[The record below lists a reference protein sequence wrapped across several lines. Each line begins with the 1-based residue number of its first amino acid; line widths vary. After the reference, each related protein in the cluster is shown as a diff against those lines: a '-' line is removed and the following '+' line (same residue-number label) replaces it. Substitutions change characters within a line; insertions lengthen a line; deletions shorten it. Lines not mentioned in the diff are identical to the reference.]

1 MSKFY
6 AGAIALI
13 ASGIVNSVSAQ
24 STFDHDFTG
33 LSRFQNSVYL
43 DSDLYIRDKKNNPD
57 SDSEMIMLTSTG
69 GICGVQLTLHPDGA
83 IFYRSPMFN
92 VRYDAESL
100 EWVLGS
106 TKYVQQGDNHL
117 GMSIDASEFTVKSP
131 LSVGGSST
139 FNEGAYFA
147 KHVEISGSS
156 SFYNTAFFE
165 KGLSTRGSDGQIS
178 TTINDDGLY
187 ASKSIRLYS
196 VNQREKWYKHM
207 EIGSVSDDADNTT
220 FTVSTRNEYMDNVS
234 YFPLSFT
241 AQDFTFEGASLSF
254 KKLDGKSPVIKLSD
268 DGVVSAAALE
278 LQDASGST
286 FGIKYDKETSTW
298 GLGLVQGSEGV
309 APLSMSLSNLSVSK
323 SVTCDS
329 LNTRAVVT
337 SNVVARQIESTSVD
351 VDNLSVHNNFSV
363 ESNMSCRNFTV
374 VTGAGASSPAL
385 NMTYSS
391 SAFLIS
397 AADASAA
404 ANTPLNFQAKSFDFL
419 GSSLSLGK
427 AGEKNPAVLL
437 SDSGLVTSKG
447 LSLYSS
453 SIATPD
459 FKISAGEEG
468 SWNLDAPSVLNMNV
482 SKLNVSGPIICK
494 DQMKVAAV
502 ETDVLRANDVT
513 VNMNHAADYVFD
525 EAYDLKS
532 LDEVEAFVKENKHL
546 PGVPSASQME
556 EKGMSVSEMS
566 NLLLEKVE
574 ELTLHLIRVE
584 KENRALK
591 AEVERLNE
599 RLNK

>member
-1 MSKFY
+1 MNKFY
-6 AGAIALI
+6 VGAIALI
-13 ASGIVNSVSAQ
+13 TSGMFSGVSAQ
-24 STFDHDFTG
+24 TYDHEYDG
-33 LSRFQNSVYL
+33 LSLFKNSVYV
-43 DSDLYIRDKKNNPD
+43 SGDLNIMDITPNSQNT
-57 SDSEMIMLTSTG
+57 MIMLSTSGAITG
-69 GICGVQLTLHPDGA
+69 AQLTLHPDGA
-83 IFYRSPMFN
+83 SFVRSPMLN
-92 VRYDAESL
+92 MRYNSDQS
-100 EWVLGS
+100 EWILGTTKYAQQGS
-106 TKYVQQGDNHL
+106 TYL
-117 GMSIDASEFTVKSP
+117 GLNIESSELKVLNA
-131 LSVGGSST
+131 LSVGGAST

-147 KHVEISGSS
+147 KNVEISGNS
-156 SFYNTAFFE
+156 SFFNTAFFE
-165 KGLSTRGSDGQIS
+165 QGLSTRGSDGQIS
-178 TTINDDGLY
+178 TTINGDGLY
-187 ASKSIRLYS
+187 ASKSIRLYPA
-196 VNQREKWYKHM
+196 NQREKWYTHM
-207 EIGSVSDDADNTT
+207 EISTITDEAKNTT
-220 FTVSTRNEYMDNVS
+220 FTVSTKNDYMDNIS

-241 AQDFTFEGASLSF
+241 AQDFTFEGASLSL

-268 DGVVSAAALE
+268 DGVVSATSLE

-286 FGIKYDKETSTW
+286 FGIKYDEKTSTW
-298 GLGLVQGSEGV
+298 GLGLTQGSEGV

-404 ANTPLNFQAKSFDFL
+404 ANTPLNFQAKNFEFL

-427 AGEKNPAVLL
+427 AGAKSPAAVL
-437 SDSGLVTSKG
+437 SDSGRVTFKG

-453 SIATPD
+453 SIATPEFD
-459 FKISAGEEG
+459 ISAGEDG
-468 SWNLDAPSVLNMNV
+468 SWNLAAPSVLNMNV
-482 SKLNVSGPIICK
+482 SKLNVSGPIVCK
-494 DQMKVAAV
+494 DQMKVASL
-502 ETDVLRANDVT
+502 ETGVLRANDVT